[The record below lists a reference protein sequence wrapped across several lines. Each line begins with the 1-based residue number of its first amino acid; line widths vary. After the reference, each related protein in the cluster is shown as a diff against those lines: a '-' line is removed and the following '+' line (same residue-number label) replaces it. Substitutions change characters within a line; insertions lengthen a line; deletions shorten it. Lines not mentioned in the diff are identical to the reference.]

1 MKATNSLTQKVKYH
15 TYILA
20 KRGKSKM
27 ESEERRP
34 RYIPRCV
41 GVKMA
46 LAIVSILLGLMGF
59 MIFGCYLKNW
69 NAGNQ
74 YNDCVI
80 YIFNTYLKCDK
91 MSYQMFNWNEFF
103 SRIWSDWRDHCCRIF
118 AFACQLQIWSTR

>member
-1 MKATNSLTQKVKYH
+1 MKGTNSLTQKVKYH
-15 TYILA
+15 TSILT

-69 NAGNQ
+69 NAGN
-74 YNDCVI
+74 N
-80 YIFNTYLKCDK
+80 
-91 MSYQMFNWNEFF
+91 
-103 SRIWSDWRDHCCRIF
+103 
-118 AFACQLQIWSTR
+118 

>member
-1 MKATNSLTQKVKYH
+1 MKGTNSLTQKVKYH
-15 TYILA
+15 TYTLA

-69 NAGNQ
+69 NAGN
-74 YNDCVI
+74 N
-80 YIFNTYLKCDK
+80 
-91 MSYQMFNWNEFF
+91 
-103 SRIWSDWRDHCCRIF
+103 
-118 AFACQLQIWSTR
+118 